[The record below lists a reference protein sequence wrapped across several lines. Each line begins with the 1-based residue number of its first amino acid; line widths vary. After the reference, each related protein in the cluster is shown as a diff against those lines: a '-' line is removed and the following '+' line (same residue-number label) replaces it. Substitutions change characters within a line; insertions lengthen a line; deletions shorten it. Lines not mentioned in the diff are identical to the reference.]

1 MINYQENELA
11 LSLYDIHVKVSVWMR
26 DLGLGFIEDRYLGL
40 LLDNGTSIA
49 VLVQFIEERLHVPGV
64 KPPIESSPELTL

>member
-11 LSLYDIHVKVSVWMR
+11 LSLYDIRVKVSVWMR

-40 LLDNGTSIA
+40 FLDNRARVA

-64 KPPIESSPELTL
+64 KPPVESSPELTL